1 MNKADQII
9 KAAEQDASEVAQRL
23 GYDSATRN
31 LQYIGAL
38 EYRLRRAYEL
48 LAIASNPPGCTEVES
63 DGVRYGLK
71 WNKDGEFWEIFIGGQ
86 CVNVALSGGLIDE
99 LCDEAERIAL
109 DGEAA

>member
-1 MNKADQII
+1 MTKADQAI
-9 KAAEQDASEVAQRL
+9 KAINWAAVQHQERTGCDGFMRLAFHVGRLEAELRAVYQL
-23 GYDSATRN
+23 
-31 LQYIGAL
+31 L
-38 EYRLRRAYEL
+38 E
-48 LAIASNPPGCTEVES
+48 IASNPPGCTEVES

>member
-1 MNKADQII
+1 MDKADRII
-9 KAAEQDASEVAQRL
+9 AAAEKEAADYMQRTGGNSVVGTYHQL
-23 GYDSATRN
+23 GY
-31 LQYIGAL
+31 LKH
-38 EYRLRRAYEL
+38 ELRTAYEL

-99 LCDEAERIAL
+99 LCEEAERIAL

>member
-1 MNKADQII
+1 MNRATRII
-9 KAAEQDASEVAQRL
+9 KGAEKAAKQYQESLGCDDSTRLMFQVGWLQHELASVCAESEA
-23 GYDSATRN
+23 S
-31 LQYIGAL
+31 
-38 EYRLRRAYEL
+38 
-48 LAIASNPPGCTEVES
+48 SNPPGCTEVES

-99 LCDEAERIAL
+99 LCDKAERIAL